1 MSPSAGSTVPK
12 RANASA
18 RPSRLPIYSVTY
30 NSYLLSREE
39 QREGVVQCN
48 FSNNTCTHM
57 HVCVPVR
64 VHVLVSLCV
73 ITYHLIIHL
82 GHLTHTDETVI
93 AIILL
98 AAESVL

>member
-1 MSPSAGSTVPK
+1 
-12 RANASA
+12 
-18 RPSRLPIYSVTY
+18 
-30 NSYLLSREE
+30 
-39 QREGVVQCN
+39 
-48 FSNNTCTHM
+48 M